1 MGQARPREFWSSQTG
16 SRTAALSVGS
26 QHNVM
31 LSVVVTNYN
40 HARFLPAA
48 LDALLRQTRP
58 ADELIVIDDASTDDS
73 IAVITPYLVRFAAAR
88 LVRNPVNLGC
98 IANLNRAIDMVRGDV
113 VFFAAADDVAYPPL
127 FEAGL
132 ALLAAHPGAA
142 LASAR
147 TELMAADGQIVGTLA
162 TPAPLRQ
169 AGYIAPDAARR
180 LLMRDDGW
188 FTGNTTLYRRAPLAA
203 AGGFPDELG
212 SFCDGYISRVL
223 ALQHGACFAPEVLGA
238 WRRMAGGLAWSQTAD
253 LARAEELVA
262 IAARRMSEA
271 AGLFPAGYQRRW
283 ARRYLFGARR
293 LALADTR
300 RQALAA
306 SPVAGGWAL
315 VRELVLTPW
324 WFLAMRPWDA
334 AAVARRRLGMLLR

>member
-1 MGQARPREFWSSQTG
+1 
-16 SRTAALSVGS
+16 
-26 QHNVM
+26 M

-73 IAVITPYLVRFAAAR
+73 IAVITPYLERFAAAR
-88 LVRNPVNLGC
+88 LVRNPKNLGC
-98 IANLNRAIDMVRGDV
+98 VANLNRAIDMVRGDV
-113 VFFAAADDVAYPPL
+113 VFFAAADDVTHPRL
-127 FEAGL
+127 FETAL
-132 ALLAAHPGAA
+132 ALLAAHPDAA

-147 TELMAADGQIVGTLA
+147 TDLMAEDGRIVGTLA
-162 TPAPLRQ
+162 TAAPLRRP
-169 AGYIAPDAARR
+169 GYISPAAAAR

-188 FTGNTTLYRRAPLAA
+188 FTGNTTLYRRAKLAA

-223 ALQHGACFAPEVLGA
+223 ALRHGACFTPEVLGA
-238 WRRMAGGLAWSQTAD
+238 WRRMERGLAWSQTAD
-253 LARAEELVA
+253 LARAEQL
-262 IAARRMSEA
+262 IATAMRRMSEA
-271 AGLFPAGYQRRW
+271 ADLFPTGYQRRW
-283 ARRYLFGARR
+283 ARRYRFGARR

-300 RQALAA
+300 RKARAA
-306 SPVAGGWAL
+306 GRVAGAWAL
-315 VRELVLTPW
+315 SRELVLTPW

-334 AAVARRRLGMLLR
+334 AAVARRRLGLLLR